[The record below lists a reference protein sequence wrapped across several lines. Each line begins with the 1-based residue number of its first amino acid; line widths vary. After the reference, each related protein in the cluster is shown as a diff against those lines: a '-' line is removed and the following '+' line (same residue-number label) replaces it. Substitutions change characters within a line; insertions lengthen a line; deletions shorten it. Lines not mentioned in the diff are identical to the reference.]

1 MSARKYANAKACG
14 GLQPPRLEILHRG
27 LTVAV
32 AAESSN
38 RDVERRTSRRTKF
51 SSAAISAR
59 KQGSS
64 KSQDVLMLEN
74 LGRNPSVATVDLGDK
89 NMIRKMTE
97 RRKPIGHSR
106 RPSARHDQM
115 TRRGQP
121 AVAQGMCQFV
131 GKHCAHAVA
140 EEGEPPF
147 EMRRKV
153 RHQCVNELRN
163 IRDRRLL

>member
-1 MSARKYANAKACG
+1 MSARKYANAEACR
-14 GLQPPRLEILHRG
+14 GLLPPRRLEILHRKFRR
-27 LTVAV
+27 LLSPPK
-32 AAESSN
+32 AAIGMSSGG
-38 RDVERRTSRRTKF
+38 RAGGTKF

-64 KSQDVLMLEN
+64 RSKTSWCWRIR
-74 LGRNPSVATVDLGDK
+74 GRNPSVAVPAVDFGDK
-89 NMIRKMTE
+89 EMVREMTE

-106 RPSARHDQM
+106 RLSARHDQM

-131 GKHCAHAVA
+131 GEHCAHAVA

-147 EMRRKV
+147 EMRREV
-153 RHQCVNELRN
+153 RH
-163 IRDRRLL
+163 